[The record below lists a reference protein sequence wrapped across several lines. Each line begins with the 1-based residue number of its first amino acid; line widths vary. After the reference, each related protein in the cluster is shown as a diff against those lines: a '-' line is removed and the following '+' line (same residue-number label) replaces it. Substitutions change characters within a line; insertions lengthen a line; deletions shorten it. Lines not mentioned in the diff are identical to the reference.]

1 MCVREIP
8 HQQAVS
14 VRDFRV
20 EQRVIIEKKLYIYIY
35 IYTLTPAS
43 QNDPKPHTK
52 ILNEIAEYDNERK
65 ENTS

>member
-20 EQRVIIEKKLYIYIY
+20 EQRVITEKIYIL
-35 IYTLTPAS
+35 TLAS
-43 QNDPKPHTK
+43 QNLAKMIQNLTQ
-52 ILNEIAEYDNERK
+52 EY
-65 ENTS
+65 

>member
-20 EQRVIIEKKLYIYIY
+20 EEITY
-35 IYTLTPAS
+35 S
-43 QNDPKPHTK
+43 FHT
-52 ILNEIAEYDNERK
+52 EER
-65 ENTS
+65 TSKSYMGS

>member
-1 MCVREIP
+1 MCVRDIH

-20 EQRVIIEKKLYIYIY
+20 EQRVIIEKKIIYIY

>member
-20 EQRVIIEKKLYIYIY
+20 EQRVITEIYIYIYSLYIYIY
-35 IYTLTPAS
+35 IYIYS
-43 QNDPKPHTK
+43 Q
-52 ILNEIAEYDNERK
+52 EY
-65 ENTS
+65 

>member
-20 EQRVIIEKKLYIYIY
+20 EQRVITEYIYIYIY
-35 IYTLTPAS
+35 IYTHS
-43 QNDPKPHTK
+43 
-52 ILNEIAEYDNERK
+52 
-65 ENTS
+65 S